1 MTGTPGSG
9 SDGDVPTD
17 RPGSPAGPD
26 PADQPGSAVR
36 PDPADQPGVAG
47 RSEQSEPLRPRVVVI
62 GDVVLDR
69 DVLGTSDRLAPDAPV
84 PVVEVAEVRE
94 TPGGAGLTALAAAA
108 SGMAV
113 TLVAAVADDD
123 AGRRLRA
130 ALAGRV
136 SVVALGHD
144 GATRTKTRVWSRDH
158 QLLRFDTGGSG
169 RPVEPDLGAV
179 SRELVAADVVLVS
192 DYGAGLT
199 HHDGLRELLAE
210 AAARVP
216 VVWDP
221 HPRGGG
227 PVAGVALVTP
237 NLAEARL
244 AAAEAPARSRAGQP
258 AAAHAGAGAAAPA
271 DVLAAVLLDVW
282 GAAAVAVTAGAG
294 GAFVAVRGQLRPDV
308 RGGPAVGGVTVT
320 AVPAVTVTG
329 GDPSGAGDR
338 FAASAAAAL
347 ARGLTAAEAVADA
360 VADASAWVAGGGTA
374 FRESIGRRHGPDGVL
389 GYRPATTESATARPT
404 LAVPA
409 LADPTLAVPALADPA
424 LAHPAT
430 TSHDHDEQATHGGA
444 AGNGGRRA
452 APAISGVPDADR
464 VVAAVRARGG
474 TLVAT
479 GGCFDLLHAGHV
491 ASLRSARGLG
501 DALVVLLNSD
511 ASVRRL
517 KGSARPTVGQDDRAR
532 VLAALTDVDAVVVFD
547 EDDPRTA
554 LARLRPDVWVKG
566 GDYAGRELPEAE
578 LVRSWGG
585 RIVLLPTL
593 PGRSTTALLAARE
606 AGVTV

>member
-9 SDGDVPTD
+9 SDG
-17 RPGSPAGPD
+17 AG
-26 PADQPGSAVR
+26 QTGR
-36 PDPADQPGVAG
+36 PDPAAQPGFVA
-47 RSEQSEPLRPRVVVI
+47 RSEPAEPLRPRVVVI

-169 RPVEPDLGAV
+169 RPVAPDLDAV
-179 SRELVAADVVLVS
+179 SCELAGADVVLVS

-199 HHDGLRELLAE
+199 RHDGLRGLLAE
-210 AAARVP
+210 AATRVP

-221 HPRGGG
+221 HPRGGA
-227 PVAGVALVTP
+227 PVAGIALVTP
-237 NLAEARL
+237 NLAEARH
-244 AAAEAPARSRAGQP
+244 AAAEAPADARAGGP
-258 AAAHAGAGAAAPA
+258 PGAGAAAPA

-282 GAAAVAVTAGAG
+282 QAAAVAVTAGAG

-308 RGGPAVGGVTVT
+308 AGGVSAVGGVTVT
-320 AVPAVTVTG
+320 AVPAVTVNG

-347 ARGLTAAEAVADA
+347 ARGLTAAEAVGDA
-360 VADASAWVAGGGTA
+360 VADASAWVAGGGTS

-389 GYRPATTESATARPT
+389 GARPSAAT
-404 LAVPA
+404 
-409 LADPTLAVPALADPA
+409 DPA
-424 LAHPAT
+424 AVHPAT
-430 TSHDHDEQATHGGA
+430 TDPAATVAHDHDHDQRGTPGRA
-444 AGNGGRRA
+444 AGNGGRPS

-517 KGSARPTVGQDDRAR
+517 KGPARPTVGQDDRAR

-547 EDDPRTA
+547 EDDPRAA

-593 PGRSTTALLAARE
+593 PGRSTTALLAARD
-606 AGVTV
+606 AGVIA